1 MPIEQIFIL
10 SFVQGLT
17 EFFPVSSSM
26 HLNIVH
32 LISNWDDQGP
42 LLDLS
47 LHVGSLCAVIFCLRK
62 NTLSLSM
69 DDKSLNT
76 ISISS
81 IKYFYFILIASIPTL
96 AIGFILVKTGYIYK
110 LRTNMELIG
119 WINLIFAFLLLLSD
133 RNYFQK
139 YENRIKS
146 KHFLIIGLFQILSLI
161 PGVSRSGICFTT
173 SRAMG
178 LNRIISTKIAILLSL
193 PIIFCAGLYT
203 VTKLIQ
209 TNDAVFIFHT
219 ILALSLSFL
228 FSLFSI
234 RIILSVIERFNVIP
248 FVVYRVG
255 ISLIIFYVIYT

>member
-32 LISNWDDQGP
+32 LMSNWNDQGP

-47 LHVGSLCAVIFCLRK
+47 LHVGSLCAVIVCLRK
-62 NTLSLSM
+62 NILSLPM
-69 DDKSLNT
+69 DNNALTKSYF
-76 ISISS
+76 SIY
-81 IKYFYFILIASIPTL
+81 KYFYFTLIASIPTL
-96 AIGFILVKTGYIYK
+96 LIGFILVKTGYIYE
-110 LRTNMELIG
+110 LRNNMELIG
-119 WINLIFAFLLLLSD
+119 WVNLVFALLLLLSD
-133 RNYFQK
+133 RNYFHK
-139 YENRIKS
+139 YENTIKI
-146 KHFLIIGLFQILSLI
+146 KHFCIIGLFQVLSLI

-173 SRAMG
+173 ARTMG

-193 PIIFCAGLYT
+193 PIIFSAGLYT

-209 TNDAVFIFHT
+209 MNDIIFIFHT
-219 ILALSLSFL
+219 ILALLLSFI
-228 FSLFSI
+228 FSYCSI
-234 RIILSVIERFNVIP
+234 RIIISVIEKFNVIP
-248 FVVYRVG
+248 FVIYRIA